1 MRLPWEKD
9 IDRLMPGPF
18 RSILQISCCSS
29 LDCSQNIC
37 HYYMSEEIF
46 HCLAVIFVTFL
57 NHETS
62 HDWTI
67 FIVLVRFNKA
77 FSHKL
82 SWITLNKLD
91 GLFFTG
97 RRLEHCLVIFYL
109 KKEDLNLILDRWRS
123 SKMSE
128 LQLDPESHKT
138 SSSNSVDIFR
148 HISQGTLPSNLTNK
162 FVHNCFSW
170 DHPMENERQSN
181 QNLFSVTQV
190 NEIIP
195 AGLNL

>member
-1 MRLPWEKD
+1 
-9 IDRLMPGPF
+9 
-18 RSILQISCCSS
+18 
-29 LDCSQNIC
+29 
-37 HYYMSEEIF
+37 
-46 HCLAVIFVTFL
+46 
-57 NHETS
+57 
-62 HDWTI
+62 
-67 FIVLVRFNKA
+67 
-77 FSHKL
+77 
-82 SWITLNKLD
+82 
-91 GLFFTG
+91 
-97 RRLEHCLVIFYL
+97 
-109 KKEDLNLILDRWRS
+109 
-123 SKMSE
+123 MSE

-162 FVHNCFSW
+162 FVPNCFSR